1 MSSRTAPD
9 IIELDNAQLE
19 ALVLRERAPEPW
31 GSIREQVLMRHSEE
45 PISPLRQPVDGD
57 RVASV

>member
-31 GSIREQVLMRHSEE
+31 SSIREQVLMRHSDE
-45 PISPLRQPVDGD
+45 PIWPSRQPVDGD